1 MIRTDLTMDRVP
13 PNCHFEIDD
22 VEEQFTYHQKFD
34 FIHSRDFL
42 FSIKD
47 WPRLVGQCYESVIPP
62 LPPCSSML
70 TFFS

>member
-1 MIRTDLTMDRVP
+1 MTAQIDLTNDRLP

-22 VEEQFTYHQKFD
+22 VEEQFTYRHKFD

-47 WPRLVGQCYESVIPP
+47 WPRLVGQCYESVT
-62 LPPCSSML
+62 SSL
-70 TFFS
+70 SP